1 MSSRFDSLIKDT
13 LDIEGGFVNDP
24 QDRGGATK
32 WGITLRFY
40 RNYVDKYGQIK
51 HIRTL
56 TKTEAKEIYRAHFWT
71 PAEYVTTDDDGNAE
85 FDYGDLPIGIDR
97 LALSFSINMGWKRSH
112 LLLQKAIA
120 SAGGDVSEDGWLGP
134 NTVSEARRVD
144 NKALVREFG
153 IQAAT
158 FYANIAVNDTSQT
171 KFLEGWMYRAFREV
185 LDAIED
191 IHTNES

>member
-1 MSSRFDSLIKDT
+1 
-13 LDIEGGFVNDP
+13 
-24 QDRGGATK
+24 
-32 WGITLRFY
+32 
-40 RNYVDKYGQIK
+40 
-51 HIRTL
+51 
-56 TKTEAKEIYRAHFWT
+56 
-71 PAEYVTTDDDGNAE
+71 
-85 FDYGDLPIGIDR
+85 
-97 LALSFSINMGWKRSH
+97 MGWKRSH